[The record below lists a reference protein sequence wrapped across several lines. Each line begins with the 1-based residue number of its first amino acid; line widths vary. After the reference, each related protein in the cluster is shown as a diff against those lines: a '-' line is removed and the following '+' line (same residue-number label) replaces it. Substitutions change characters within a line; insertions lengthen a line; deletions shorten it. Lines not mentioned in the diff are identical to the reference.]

1 MGGTLA
7 AALAP
12 EMQPEQVVIIMCPP
26 HLVPKWER
34 EIYEV
39 GVPRTFV
46 KVLERVEDVSAF
58 MAEAER
64 RQGAFCVGIISREMA
79 KAGEG
84 WASAVNWRQE
94 HLARWPRHAQPSEEQ
109 QQHGLK
115 RIATIRTPICPT
127 CGAPVYKDSHAK
139 LPEPATEG
147 WLTQLPRYCEA
158 CSGALWTN
166 RRTFSVP
173 KPGKPLRNPKVPLS
187 KFIAERY
194 PDRVGLFICDEI
206 HECKS
211 TSTDQGEALS
221 VLANAATKT
230 VGLTGTLY
238 GGNAS
243 SLYGIE
249 FLCNPRVRAR
259 YPWGRGMSQWVR
271 DMGVLEKV
279 VQYRPQHDKAGKYT
293 GKRRME
299 QKPKEA
305 PGCSPLLVHEIID
318 HCVFVGLLDMGRAMP
333 EYREIPVKIQPD
345 PDVAALYVEAKK
357 ELGEYVADCRKD
369 GDASPMAMY
378 LQALLNWPDAPYR
391 DEECI
396 HRKRLSRDSDEFM
409 ESLVYVI
416 PGVDENRVFA
426 KEQWLIDTVRAE
438 LAQGRGVAVFCH
450 QTGTRDIQPRL
461 ERLLKE
467 HIPAAR
473 PFILKSSVAADKR
486 EYVLNRQVTVGTNVL
501 ICNARL
507 VQTGLD
513 LIDFP
518 SIVFFEVDYS
528 LFVMAQASRRAWRLI
543 QDRPCKTFYPY
554 YDGMMEHQAVQL
566 IGRKQQAANLLY
578 GEGNGGLS
586 ALSGSDGGNLLAAL
600 AAEIDGDEAVTDLRD
615 LFAQHAHIPDLSE
628 SAWFSPVEG
637 TNDTLIAPASMLP
650 PQLETVLVATPLEPS
665 AEPMVAAPPVA
676 PAPPMMWMT
685 PRAAPKRRQKT
696 RNFMDVPAIQ
706 FDLFGSAPTVVPPT
720 HISPPRAPIAGKQL
734 ALFDLPPVYA

>member
-12 EMQPEQVVIIMCPP
+12 EMQPGQVVIIMCPP

-39 GVPRTFV
+39 GVPRTYV

-58 MAEAER
+58 MAEAQR

-84 WASAVNWRQE
+84 WTAAVNWRQE
-94 HLARWPRHAQPSEEQ
+94 HIARWPRHAQPSEEQ
-109 QQHGLK
+109 QQRGLK
-115 RIATIRTPICPT
+115 RIATIRTPMCPT
-127 CGAPVYKDSHAK
+127 CGAPVYKDSHVK

-158 CSGALWTN
+158 CGGALWTN

-194 PDRVGLFICDEI
+194 PDRVGLFICDEV

-211 TSTDQGEALS
+211 ISTDQGEALS
-221 VLANAATKT
+221 VLANAAIKT

-249 FLCNPRVRAR
+249 FLCNPRVRER

-305 PGCSPLLVHEIID
+305 PGCSPLLVQEIID

-357 ELGEYVADCRKD
+357 ELGEYLADCRKE

-396 HRKRLSRDSDEFM
+396 HRKRLEHDSDEFM
-409 ESLVYVI
+409 ERLVYVI
-416 PGVDENRVFA
+416 PGLDENRIYA
-426 KEQWLIDTVRAE
+426 KEQWLIDTVRTE

-467 HIPAAR
+467 HIPSAR
-473 PFILKSSVAADKR
+473 PFILKGSVAADKR
-486 EYVLNRQVTVGTNVL
+486 EHVLNRQVTVGTNVL

-518 SIVFFEVDYS
+518 SIVFFEIDYS

-554 YDGMMEHQAVQL
+554 YDGMMEHQAIQL

-600 AAEIDGDEAVTDLRD
+600 AAEIESDATVTDLRD
-615 LFAQHAHIPDLSE
+615 LFAQHAHTVDPAE
-628 SAWFSPVEG
+628 SAWFSPVEE
-637 TNDTLIAPASMLP
+637 TTVDPTESVIPLPSETEAMLLAPSVELP
-650 PQLETVLVATPLEPS
+650 IVPLPATSPAAEATPVLWLTKP
-665 AEPMVAAPPVA
+665 
-676 PAPPMMWMT
+676 
-685 PRAAPKRRQKT
+685 AAPKRRQKT
-696 RNFMDVPAIQ
+696 RNLMAVPAIQ
-706 FDLFGSAPTVVPPT
+706 FDLFGSAPTIVPPT
-720 HISPPRAPIAGKQL
+720 PASPPPPIRPGKQL
-734 ALFDLPPVYA
+734 ALFDLPPMYA